1 MAKGSIHSRARNRQ
15 QQRHEQNA
23 QLPAS
28 HQDPVTATDANDS
41 LGRVMH
47 GLAWMS
53 NPQETQ
59 EFIAGLLKA

>member
-1 MAKGSIHSRARNRQ
+1 MASIHSRARNRQ

-47 GLAWMS
+47 GCQIRRKPKSL
-53 NPQETQ
+53 
-59 EFIAGLLKA
+59 